1 MFERVP
7 RKQPETPKNHTIWA
21 LLRHRSIGTRRQ
33 ATGVIQYRFQLVLAR
48 IQTVSTYQRAQYDV
62 ARAIDPPESVQ
73 MKEFVNNLDAD
84 NELAE
89 QSQDYVWHLQTD
101 EGGATSLRLLGEDVL
116 VNLSVWQ
123 DVDSLKH
130 NRLHKDFL

>member
-1 MFERVP
+1 M
-7 RKQPETPKNHTIWA
+7 
-21 LLRHRSIGTRRQ
+21 
-33 ATGVIQYRFQLVLAR
+33 
-48 IQTVSTYQRAQYDV
+48 
-62 ARAIDPPESVQ
+62 
-73 MKEFVNNLDAD
+73 NNLDAD